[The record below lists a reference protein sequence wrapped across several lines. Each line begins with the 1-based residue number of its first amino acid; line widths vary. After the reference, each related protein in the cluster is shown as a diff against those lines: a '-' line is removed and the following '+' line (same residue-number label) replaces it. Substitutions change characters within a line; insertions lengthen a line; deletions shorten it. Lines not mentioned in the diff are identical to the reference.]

1 MQYKVLEILEPVVRP
16 PNRYSLDSY
25 STEVCSANG
34 GGGALVSRAM
44 LARPGG
50 AATVARLMLEAIEL
64 DACVIDAGIVAAVVM
79 IEPPAPPIGGV
90 LKALL
95 LLLLLLL
102 WAAAAAAAIEDSRS
116 LAMSENGTDDRSSP
130 LLNVRTG
137 VML

>member
-25 STEVCSANG
+25 STEVCSASG

-79 IEPPAPPIGGV
+79 IDPPAPPIGGV
-90 LKALL
+90 LKAL

>member
-79 IEPPAPPIGGV
+79 IDPPAPPIGGV

-95 LLLLLLL
+95 LLLLLL
-102 WAAAAAAAIEDSRS
+102 WAATAAAAIEDSRS